1 VTAVDAGPGDLP
13 IETPRVAF
21 LPAEAAYT
29 TPEWESVPQS
39 GMVLRPLV
47 VLSPRDIVVPSI
59 NVKPTTAWA
68 APTALL
74 RELMREPPARLTLF
88 AVEAS
93 LARRGLA
100 VGFLSAPA
108 FDPSVGAPPPGAGPP
123 RLRRDSTVLAGVPPH
138 RSA

>member
-1 VTAVDAGPGDLP
+1 N
-13 IETPRVAF
+13 TPRVAF
-21 LPAEAAYT
+21 LPAEAVFVAPDWVS
-29 TPEWESVPQS
+29 TPPS
-39 GMVLRPLV
+39 GLALRPLV
-47 VLSPRDIVVPSI
+47 VSSHQGIVVPSI

-88 AVEAS
+88 AVDAS
-93 LARRGLA
+93 LAPRGLA